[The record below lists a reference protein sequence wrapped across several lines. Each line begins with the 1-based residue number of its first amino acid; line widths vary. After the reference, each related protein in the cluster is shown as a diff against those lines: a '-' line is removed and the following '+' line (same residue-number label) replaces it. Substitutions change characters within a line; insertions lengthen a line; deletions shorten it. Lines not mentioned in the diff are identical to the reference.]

1 MEPRELE
8 ELGIPRTGL
17 RGGLS
22 LLSRNADFR
31 NLYVAQLVS
40 FAGDWFLIVAL
51 YGLILDVTGS
61 PVMASLVLIAQLV
74 PGFVLS
80 PIAGALVD
88 RLNRQVLMIGA
99 DVIRAVLCL
108 GFLFVR
114 HSGDIWIV
122 YVLQVVLS
130 TFGTVFE
137 PASSAAVPNLVD
149 PDDLPMA
156 NTLVGSAWG
165 TMLAAGAALGGLVAA
180 TLGRHAAFI
189 GDAVSFAFSAALL
202 IQIRRP
208 FNEPRTEEHPGIVA
222 ATVETVQYARRDH
235 RVLALLAVKGG
246 FGLAGGVL
254 VLLPVFAKQVYHQ
267 GDAGIGVLYGFRGL
281 GALIGPFIGRRIAG
295 DTQRGLFIAI
305 GIALGSFGVFYGIFP
320 LMPVLLAAAPF
331 SAAAHL
337 GGGAQ
342 WTLSTYGLQT
352 IVPDRIRGRVF
363 AFDFALVTLTITLS
377 NLAAGWAAEAFGPRI
392 AMGGL
397 AGVALVYSAVW
408 WVATR
413 RLRAEL
419 H

>member
-8 ELGIPRTGL
+8 SLGIPRSGL

-31 NLYVAQLVS
+31 NLYTAQLIS
-40 FAGDWFLIVAL
+40 FAGDWFLLVAL

-74 PGFVLS
+74 PSFLVS

-88 RLNRQVLMIGA
+88 RMNRQVLMIGA
-99 DVIRAVLCL
+99 DATRAVLCL

-114 HSGDIWIV
+114 HPGDIWIV
-122 YVLQVVLS
+122 YVLQVLLAV
-130 TFGTVFE
+130 FGAVFE

-149 PDDLPMA
+149 PADLAMA

-165 TMLAAGAALGGLVAA
+165 TMLAVGAALGGLVAA

-202 IQIRRP
+202 IQIRRA
-208 FNEPRTEEHPGIVA
+208 FNETRAEEQPGIVA
-222 ATVETVQYARRDH
+222 ATVETVHYARRDH

-254 VLLPVFAKQVYHQ
+254 VLLPVFAKKVYHQ

-295 DTQRGLFIAI
+295 NTLRGLFIAI
-305 GIALGSFGVFYGIFP
+305 GIALASFGVFYGVFP
-320 LMPVLLAAAPF
+320 LMPTLLAAGPL

-352 IVPDRIRGRVF
+352 LVPDRIRGRVF

-377 NLAAGWAAEAFGPRI
+377 NLAAGWAAEAFGPRV
-392 AMGGL
+392 AMAAL

-408 WVATR
+408 WLATR

-419 H
+419 R

>member
-8 ELGIPRTGL
+8 EIGIPRTGL
-17 RGGLS
+17 RGGFS

-61 PVMASLVLIAQLV
+61 PVMASLVLISQLV
-74 PGFVLS
+74 PGFVLA
-80 PIAGALVD
+80 PVAGALVD
-88 RLNRQVLMIGA
+88 RMNRQVLMIAA
-99 DVIRAVLCL
+99 DGIRAVLCL

-114 HSGDIWIV
+114 NSGDIWIV

-165 TMLAAGAALGGLVAA
+165 TMLAVGAALGGLVAA
-180 TLGRHAAFI
+180 TLGRDTAFI

-202 IQIRRP
+202 IQIRRA
-208 FNEPRTEEHPGIVA
+208 FNEVRTEEHPGIVA

-295 DTQRGLFIAI
+295 DTMRGLFIAI

-320 LMPVLLAAAPF
+320 LMPALLAAAPF
-331 SAAAHL
+331 SAGAHL

-377 NLAAGWAAEAFGPRI
+377 NLAAGWAAEAFGPRV
-392 AMGGL
+392 AMGAL
-397 AGVALVYSAVW
+397 AGVAFVYAAVW
-408 WVATR
+408 WLATR

-419 H
+419 R